1 MRLQY
6 LIVPAAPP
14 AAVGWLVGHFH
25 LVKVQ
30 PCEGPDGLG
39 VVVQVCD
46 VALGGWDGHVE
57 DQLLLRSLVVL
68 GVQRGSG
75 ERGEDELVHLQDERG
90 HEGSLRGLVLHGPLD
105 QNRQPHGLRLRE
117 DEDR

>member
-1 MRLQY
+1 M
-6 LIVPAAPP
+6 
-14 AAVGWLVGHFH
+14 
-25 LVKVQ
+25 
-30 PCEGPDGLG
+30 
-39 VVVQVCD
+39 
-46 VALGGWDGHVE
+46 
-57 DQLLLRSLVVL
+57 VL